1 MKRVLFKLVWWI
13 FFNLVM
19 VLLVWGI
26 LGYIGVWDME
36 GYLDIGRE
44 WVGGVLEEEGEGK
57 VEDIYLLEKE
67 ELEKKRKNLELREEL
82 LEVKEVSLKE
92 VQKGY
97 EGLMLQLKVKSDQL
111 DVREERLRAIENE
124 KEDRDRNIKDIASKI
139 GSMRPGKAIER
150 LEGLD
155 LLLVIDIFRQMD
167 KDAELEGRVSI
178 VSFLLSEMDKEKAQE
193 IIRLKSRFPGE
204 GLGE

>member
-1 MKRVLFKLVWWI
+1 MKRVLYKLVWWI

-19 VLLVWGI
+19 ILLVGGI

-36 GYLDIGRE
+36 GYLDIGRG
-44 WVGGVLEEEGEGK
+44 WVGVVLEEGEGGK

-67 ELEKKRKNLELREEL
+67 ELAKKRKNLELREEL
-82 LEVKEVSLKE
+82 LKVREVSLKE

-139 GSMRPGKAIER
+139 GSMRPEKAIER

-167 KDAELEGRVSI
+167 KEAEEEGRVSI
-178 VSFLLSEMDKEKAQE
+178 VSFLLSEMSKEKAQE

-204 GLGE
+204 VLGE